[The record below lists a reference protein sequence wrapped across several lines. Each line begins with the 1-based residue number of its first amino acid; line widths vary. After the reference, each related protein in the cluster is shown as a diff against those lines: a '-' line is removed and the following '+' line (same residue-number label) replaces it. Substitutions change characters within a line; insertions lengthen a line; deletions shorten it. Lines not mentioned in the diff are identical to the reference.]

1 MNFKVNDSGFVY
13 DADPNPMWVPPINA
27 KQFDI
32 FNDFHRYLLIDGPRK
47 SSKTFG
53 VLNKVLRHA
62 FDTDGAKFAILNKT
76 MKLAKSSGVWNLMTD
91 RIIPIWE
98 QGCAGFRV
106 KEGPKVSGDTKLSFI
121 KIVNRHGTV
130 SELQCHSLEH
140 AQEVEAKFKSSVY
153 SGFWCSEADQYLT
166 EHAFHILCDSLR
178 MTPFVPYDQHQII
191 LDMNPP
197 DSGENN
203 WFYEVFFKQRLKEP
217 EEGEDQT
224 FTKGLHRIG
233 FSLDDNPQLDPS
245 EKAELISRYK
255 KRPTLYARFIQG
267 KWVQDITDGHFS
279 ESWDET
285 VHVVGNDSPIEEE
298 QEVIVP
304 SDACTTLITG
314 WDMGERNH
322 SFHIME
328 KGTTNVQVEN
338 PETKEPTIL
347 AVDLF
352 YVLDEMVVIGGSYVS
367 IRDFVEGAVAKMD
380 HWEKWMMKTH
390 SRKISWRHWSDTSA
404 MNYKAAAETSDAAIA
419 YEVSGH
425 RIFLGPAPK
434 YRNSKRDRVQLI
446 SHLLDEHRLFVS
458 AQLTFTKTMFTN
470 LRKGSTEA
478 EFIKADQHR
487 HPFDSLSY
495 PIAAEAPIGMLKSSA
510 LTTAKKDPSPRI
522 VVASI

>member
-1 MNFKVNDSGFVY
+1 MHFKVNENGFVY
-13 DADPNPMWVPPINA
+13 DDSPNPVWVPPLNA
-27 KQFDI
+27 KQFEI
-32 FNDFHRYLLIDGPRK
+32 FNDYHRYMLVDGPRK
-47 SSKTFG
+47 SGKTWG
-53 VLNKVLRHA
+53 IAHRVLRHI
-62 FDTDGAKFAILNKT
+62 FDTDGGRFAIINKT
-76 MKLAKSSGVWNLMTD
+76 MKLAKSSGVWNLICD
-91 RIIPIWE
+91 RMIPEWE
-98 QGCAGFRV
+98 KNCAGFKV

-121 KIVNRHGTV
+121 KIWNRHGTV

-178 MTPFVPYDQHQII
+178 MTPFIPYGQHQII

-203 WFYEVFFKQRLKEP
+203 WFYDVFFKQRIKEP

-224 FTKGLHRIG
+224 FVKGLHRIG
-233 FSLDDNPQLDPS
+233 FSLNDNPQLDPA

-255 KRPTLYARFIQG
+255 KRPTLYARFIEG

-279 ESWDET
+279 ESYDET
-285 VHVVGNDSPIEEE
+285 VHVIGTDSPNEEE
-298 QEVIVP
+298 REVIVP
-304 SDACTTLITG
+304 SEGCNTLLTG

-322 SFHIME
+322 SFHILE
-328 KGTTNVQVEN
+328 KAITNVQVED
-338 PETKEPTIL
+338 PKTKEPRLIPVT
-347 AVDLF
+347 AF
-352 YVLDEMVVIGGSYVS
+352 YILDEMVVIGGYVS
-367 IRDFVEGAVAKMD
+367 IRDFVEGAMAKIE
-380 HWEKWMMKTH
+380 HWEKWILNTH
-390 SRKISWRHWSDTSA
+390 NRRINWRHWSDTSA
-404 MNYKAAAETSDAAIA
+404 FNMRAAAEASEAAIA

-425 RIFLGPAPK
+425 RIILEGAPK

-446 SHLLDEHRLFVS
+446 AHLLDEQRLFVS
-458 AQLTFTKTMFTN
+458 AQLHATKTMFTN

-495 PIAAEAPIGMLKSSA
+495 PS
-510 LTTAKKDPSPRI
+510 
-522 VVASI
+522 